1 MEIMTEKIRKIA
13 KEALLNNK
21 VQMVIGWEKGDFLK
35 LHS

>member
-21 VQMVIGWEKGDFLK
+21 VQMLYVIYAEKL
-35 LHS
+35 